1 MPDPTIDLQRGLEV
15 QYDFS
20 TRYWDNQKNHIR
32 DKSGYGRHAVASGG
46 PSIGVSGPGEFE
58 AASLDGGDDHF
69 QLTNALFTHGE
80 PFTVYGLTAPDDIS
94 GTLFGMH
101 ENTSWHLKYE
111 APNDRWRLTWRDGSQ
126 EYSTMGVSAVPGEFQ
141 PVFVQW
147 DGTENLRLFR
157 GTEDSDDAVEPNNLE
172 DDGDNNHIGNYET
185 SSGLESSWF
194 AGDIASF
201 GVWSREL
208 SHSERAFLSSVT
220 GPRRSIV

>member
-1 MPDPTIDLQRGLEV
+1 
-15 QYDFS
+15 
-20 TRYWDNQKNHIR
+20 
-32 DKSGYGRHAVASGG
+32 
-46 PSIGVSGPGEFE
+46 
-58 AASLDGGDDHF
+58 
-69 QLTNALFTHGE
+69 
-80 PFTVYGLTAPDDIS
+80 
-94 GTLFGMH
+94 
-101 ENTSWHLKYE
+101 
-111 APNDRWRLTWRDGSQ
+111 
-126 EYSTMGVSAVPGEFQ
+126 MGVSAVPGEFQ